1 MLKLCNICKSY
12 VTGDF
17 CQDALCDVTLNFRE
31 NEFVAVLGPSG
42 SGKTT
47 LLNIVGG
54 LDRYDS
60 GDLQINGVSTTE
72 YRDKNWDYY
81 RNHSVGFV
89 FQTYNLIPHQSV
101 LSNVELALTLSGVS
115 KSERRA
121 RAIEVLRRVGL
132 GDQIHKR
139 PNQMSGGQMQRVAI
153 ARALV
158 NNPDILLADEPTGAL
173 DSETS
178 VQIMNLL
185 REIAGDRLIIMVTH
199 NPELAQ
205 TYANRIIQLKD
216 GRITDDSNPYTDDE
230 LQADAEKA
238 AKTQEKSEPKK
249 TRKQKKQKT
258 SMSFVTALSLSLHN
272 LLTKKTRT
280 VLTSFAGSIGIIGIA
295 LILALSNGIQTY
307 IDSVQEETLSSYP
320 ITIEKEA
327 VDMGS
332 ILEKLQGVRSD
343 EIQHERDAVYSQSVM
358 YELLNAMSSAGTTTN
373 NLRDFKTFLETD
385 EDIQP
390 HLTSVQYLYDLSMN
404 IYTEDTEGN
413 IVKSDVED
421 LMRSLVGASATGS
434 ETAEDVAS
442 GGSIMGSWANM
453 ATSTGLFKGVDV
465 WQELIPGEDG
475 ELTSAQLRQQY
486 ELLSGTWPTAYDEL
500 VLIVNENN
508 EISDMCLYALGL
520 KTQEEMAAITLAAM
534 NQEEIEIVDQQW
546 SYDEILAMTFRA
558 IPGCDFYQYDKE
570 AGAYRDIGAT
580 ETGMRYL
587 YDNGLELKVS
597 GIVRPT
603 GGSAMSNRNGA
614 IAYTSALVETIIHH
628 AEESDVVKAQKASP
642 DVDVLS
648 GLPFETDEV
657 NLSDADKAEEI
668 RAYYAGLTPAQ
679 KAAAFVEIQSRPD
692 DDYVATS
699 VDQIMQGVTRETVE
713 SMMTESYAEE
723 TGVDLESMKAYVAK
737 MDDETLMRYVRQTF
751 ERQVRERYAAE
762 VQAQLGSLT
771 TDQQAM
777 ALDQLLATGTEET
790 LASYYDLYMPR
801 ADAGST
807 YEGNLRKLSCVDE
820 DDPDSIELYTDT
832 FANKDRIAECI
843 AAYNKSVEEE
853 DQITYTDY
861 VALLM
866 SSITTIIN
874 AISYVLI
881 AFVAISLVVSSIM
894 IGIITYISVLERTKE
909 IGVLRSIG
917 ASKRDVSRVFN
928 AETLIVGFVAG
939 ILGIGM
945 TLLLCWPLNAIVR
958 ALTGIETLGAILPW
972 QSGILLVA
980 VSMLLT
986 IVAGLIPARIA
997 AKKDPVVALRTE

>member
-1 MLKLCNICKSY
+1 MLQLRDICKSY

-17 CQDALCDVTLNFRE
+17 KQDALKDVTLNFRE
-31 NEFVAVLGPSG
+31 NEFVAVLGQSG

-60 GDLQINGVSTTE
+60 GDLIIGGTSTTE
-72 YRDKNWDYY
+72 YKDKHWDSY

-115 KSERRA
+115 KAERRA
-121 RAIEVLRRVGL
+121 RAIDVLTRVGL
-132 GDQIHKR
+132 ADQIHKR

-158 NNPDILLADEPTGAL
+158 NNPAILLADEPTGAL
-173 DSETS
+173 DSDTS
-178 VQIMNLL
+178 VQIMDLL

-199 NPELAQ
+199 NPELAN
-205 TYANRIIQLKD
+205 TYASRIIRLKD
-216 GRITDDSNPYTDDE
+216 GRVTDDSDPYTDE
-230 LQADAEKA
+230 QAQADLKA
-238 AKTQEKSEPKK
+238 AADASKQASPKK
-249 TRKQKKQKT
+249 TRKQRKQKT
-258 SMSFVTALSLSLHN
+258 SMSFFTALSLSLHN

-280 VLTSFAGSIGIIGIA
+280 ILTSFAGSIGIIGIA

-320 ITIEKEA
+320 ISIEKET
-327 VDMGS
+327 VDMGT
-332 ILEKLQGVRSD
+332 ILEKLRGVDPD

-358 YELLNAMSSAGTTTN
+358 YELLNAMSSSEKTTN
-373 NLRDFKTFLETD
+373 NLRDFKKFLETD
-385 EDIQP
+385 EEIGQY
-390 HLTSVQYLYDLSMN
+390 LTSVQYLYDLSMN
-404 IYTEDTEGN
+404 IYTEDTEGH

-465 WQELIPGEDG
+465 WEELIPGEDG
-475 ELTSAQLRQQY
+475 ELTSPQLQQQY
-486 ELLSGTWPTAYDEL
+486 ELLSGNWPTAYDEL
-500 VLIVNENN
+500 VLIVDENN

-534 NQEEIEIVDQQW
+534 NKEEIEIVDQQW

-570 AGAYRDIGAT
+570 TDTYRDIGAT
-580 ETGMRYL
+580 ETGLRYL
-587 YDNGLELKVS
+587 YDNGIELKVS
-597 GIVRPT
+597 GIVRQT
-603 GGSAMSNRNGA
+603 GSASMSSRNGA
-614 IAYTSALVETIIHH
+614 IAYTSALVDYIIRH
-628 AEESDVVKAQKASP
+628 AQESDVVKAQQASP

-648 GLPFETDEV
+648 GLPFETEEDS
-657 NLSDADKAEEI
+657 LSDADKAEKI
-668 RAYYAGLTPAQ
+668 KTYYASLTPAE
-679 KAAAFVEIQSRPD
+679 KAAAFVEIQSRPT
-692 DDYVATS
+692 DDYVQTA
-699 VDQIMQGVTRETVE
+699 VDQVMQGMTRAMVE
-713 SMMTESYAEE
+713 GMMTQNYALE
-723 TGVDLESMKAYVAK
+723 TGVDIESMKAYVAN
-737 MDDETLMRYVRQTF
+737 MSDETLFRLVRESF
-751 ERQVRERYAAE
+751 EQQVRERYAEE

-771 TDQQAM
+771 TDRQAQSLEQM
-777 ALDQLLATGTEET
+777 LQTADEAT
-790 LASYYDLYMPR
+790 LAAYYDLYMPR
-801 ADAGST
+801 AEAGST

-820 DDPDSIELYTDT
+820 DDPDGIELYVNT
-832 FANKDRIAECI
+832 FASKDCVADRI
-843 AAYNKSVEEE
+843 AAYNDSVAEE
-853 DQITYTDY
+853 DQIAYTDY

-866 SSITTIIN
+866 SSITTIID

-928 AETLIVGFVAG
+928 AETLIVGLVAG
-939 ILGIGM
+939 ILGIGV
-945 TLLLCWPLNAIVR
+945 TLLLCIPLNLIVQ
-958 ALTGIETLGAILPW
+958 ALTGIPTLGAILPW
-972 QSGILLVA
+972 QSGILLV
-980 VSMLLT
+980 VISMLLT
-986 IVAGLIPARIA
+986 IIAGLIPAKIA
-997 AKKDPVVALRTE
+997 AKKDPVVALRSE